1 MKRRVGWTL
10 AGLCVVGSL
19 CLWAGAAPQPKVIP
33 TEWELDVVYQPPK
46 PIRVHVPGEA
56 AEQTFWYVL
65 YSVTNNTGD
74 DRTFVPQVTLYT
86 DTGQIR
92 QGDEGIYPSVFA
104 AIKNRYNSP
113 YLMDLSRITGKI
125 LQGEDNARDGVAIF
139 QDFDPAARSIDVFIG
154 GLSGETAVV
163 ALPTKVLVDETDV
176 RGETRRALRDSL
188 VLHKT
193 LQLTYQVPGEAA
205 ARFSVEPRLSNKQH
219 VMR

>member
-1 MKRRVGWTL
+1 
-10 AGLCVVGSL
+10 LCVVGL
-19 CLWAGAAPQPKVIP
+19 VCLWATAAPQPKVIP
-33 TEWELDVVYQPPK
+33 TEWELDLVYQPPT
-46 PIRVHVPGEA
+46 PIRVHVPGEPG
-56 AEQTFWYVL
+56 EQTFWYVL
-65 YSVTNNTGD
+65 YSVTNVTGD

-92 QGDEGIYPSVFA
+92 QGDEGIYPSVFT

-113 YLMDLSRITGKI
+113 YLMDLSRITGTI

-139 QDFDPAARSIDVFIG
+139 RDFDPAARSIDVFIG
-154 GLSGETAVV
+154 GFSGETAVV
-163 ALPTKVLVDETDV
+163 DLPAKVLVDETDV
-176 RGETRRALRDSL
+176 RGETRRVLKDTM

-205 ARFSVEPRLSNKQH
+205 ARFSVQPRLSSTQY